1 MKKFK
6 FLSVCFVI
14 CALAAAFAIV
24 PGAFAEDASADAPV
38 VVTLN
43 GAPAEAVSFSKDEK
57 VTLNAETDLEG
68 RIRWQYL
75 ADESE
80 NLWVSVYG
88 ENSTAFTL
96 TYAKVFNMLNDKNT
110 AQIRCAVGEVYSD
123 SVTVTLIDES
133 SAIGKALSASPFALT
148 RAAEEE
154 GTGTDEGTGEG
165 TEDPGPFTFTIDY
178 VDENGDP
185 LAESFESPNI
195 EKNTVVHL
203 AVESPVIPNKVIYSL
218 DGESTDTYLV
228 SGAYQMLYP
237 EVSVVMYKDGEP
249 QTVVDPEKKCTLT
262 VNYIKEDGTEVDG
275 SFSVQFGVKELY
287 NTKITCPEVAG
298 YLPYVQLAE
307 SGDYVQTNEILPIY
321 YCYTSQN
328 IVLNVYY
335 RETDVPY
342 TVDYYKQNITDDN
355 YVKAD
360 SRTYTGTT
368 NSTVNAADI
377 ESVSYPGFTR
387 LLYTDDVKIAADGST
402 ALEVYFDRNY
412 YLMLFDLDGGYGV
425 EPIYARYETPIS
437 VGTPAKTGYRFL
449 GWDNLA
455 TTTVENIQSSDLPD
469 KMPLDGASYKAVW
482 EPANSSYTVAY
493 WLENPDTPGQYDY
506 WYSETHSADT
516 EDIIDGITHKEINS
530 THQADEEYKFAEYKE
545 VSPAQISV
553 NGDGSSVINVRYD
566 RKEYTLKFYYAM
578 STGSGANIKYYVVG
592 GTTYYFGASG
602 KDSANS
608 LTLIDQYY
616 TDGGTYWDQCGQ
628 VDELPQLNGTGFSRV
643 QDGKY
648 VLGSDTGTEDFTYY
662 YISLKAKYG
671 ADLSELWPCHV
682 FNTVTRVGKNTTNP
696 KNGWTKEEAVV
707 SAWNGEHRVYYSQI
721 HKNDNQTIKGNY
733 SKLDSNLLWDKA
745 QFNAYAEEVTETD
758 AETGAETVTRTVDYL
773 CFWDNGTDSVNWN
786 APGLFR
792 YNIYIKALD
801 GESTEGKTTRAY
813 GGDTY
818 YLRGTPLDT
827 CDDAD
832 RGSTSNTNQQTPP
845 SIQGFTY
852 TNAYE
857 YSEITGDDLSSEY
870 KTGYNMY
877 FYYTRNSY
885 ELVMQNVDTV
895 VVNREVP
902 YEADLSKGA
911 DYVPPYPFEELDA
924 YEFAGWYTTENFIP
938 GTEFSFTGAT
948 MPAYNIKLYAKW
960 VPAIHK
966 VEVYKDSTLTEQIG
980 ETISVP
986 HGELV
991 PEESRPGTPTN
1002 GNYDFVYW
1010 FYNDNGVEKA
1020 FDFESMPVRSDL
1032 KVYAKWSSNKLM
1044 PYVVRYKVKGTD
1056 EVIGDT
1062 EVFVAQTDEGSGLVG
1077 STKTFEAKGGSDLYE
1092 GYREGYFPTV
1102 QSHSFTIGLTD
1113 EANTFTFE
1121 YIKKPAVP
1129 YKVRYRILDEAGND
1143 IGPAF
1148 TTDASGNVI
1157 PAAENQSG
1165 EEYIKTVDDN
1175 QYAVVLEKYLPL
1187 KNYIPDNFQQKL
1199 VVTVNED
1206 GTPNEEDN
1214 VITFYYTK
1222 DELHALWIQT
1232 HYTENLNGTYSEY
1245 LSLENTGD
1253 IGTVYTAD
1261 EQNIDGF
1268 TFDDTVDGTLT
1279 SGKLTADGLELKL
1292 YYKRNEYPYEVR
1304 YLEYGSDKKLS
1315 ETKKDKAKY
1324 EARITENAVDVFGY
1338 NLMTSSPQSRT
1349 IQIEEGETAVK
1360 NVITFYYT
1368 EKQATYTYSVVGPDG
1383 CGTVSNNSETVNVL
1397 SGNAVGST
1405 ATANPGYRFVG
1416 WYDNAD
1422 CTGAPVSTVASYI
1435 PQKTNDDEGHTYY
1448 TGDHYYAKFIY
1459 DTADLKISKTGV
1471 NETLDP
1477 NTEFLFRVQGV
1488 STDTHTSGI
1497 DITVTVTGNGMV
1509 IVKDLPV
1516 GKYTVTELTNWSW
1529 RYTPEEASKEVD
1541 VVSEASIIAN
1551 TVTFTNSRNADN
1563 KWLDYNISEDNLFNG
1578 TAPSV
1583 PTLE

>member
-6 FLSVCFVI
+6 FLSVCFVV

-38 VVTLN
+38 AVTLN
-43 GAPAEAVSFSKDEK
+43 GALVEDLSFSKDEK
-57 VTLNAETDLEG
+57 VTLDAQTDLEG

-75 ADESE
+75 ADEAE

-88 ENSTAFTL
+88 ENSASFTL
-96 TYAKVFNMLNDKNT
+96 TYAKVFNMLNDENT
-110 AQIRCAVGEVYSD
+110 AQIRCAVGEVFSD
-123 SVTVTLIDES
+123 PVTVTLKEQ
-133 SAIGKALSASPFALT
+133 SAPIAKAMSASPFALT

-154 GTGTDEGTGEG
+154 GTDEGTGEG

-178 VDENGDP
+178 VDENGIE
-185 LAESFESPNI
+185 LADSFVYPNI

-203 AVESPVIPNKVIYSL
+203 AVESPVIPNKVIHSL

-237 EVSVVMYKDGEP
+237 EVSVVMYKDGTP
-249 QTVVDPEKKCTLT
+249 QTVVDPDKKCTLT
-262 VNYIKEDGTEVDG
+262 VNYLKDDGTAVDEP
-275 SFSVQFGVKELY
+275 FRVQFGVKELY

-307 SGDYVQTNEILPIY
+307 SDDYVQTNEILPIY

-425 EPIYARYETPIS
+425 EPIYARYETPVS

-482 EPANSSYTVAY
+482 APANSSYTVAY

-516 EDIIDGITHKEINS
+516 EDVIDGITHKEINS
-530 THQADEEYKFAEYKE
+530 THQADEEYKFAKYKE
-545 VSPAQISV
+545 VSPAQITVS
-553 NGDGSSVINVRYD
+553 GDGSSVINVRYD
-566 RKEYTLKFYYAM
+566 RKEYTLKFYYAT
-578 STGSGANIKYYVVG
+578 STVRGGQTRYYVIG
-592 GTTYYFGASG
+592 GSTYYFGKLA
-602 KDSANS
+602 DNNDS
-608 LTLIDQYY
+608 LTDDQKGDEKALLDQYMGSY
-616 TDGGTYWDQCGQ
+616 ASATTERGQ
-628 VDELPQLNGTGFSRV
+628 VTSLPTVKDDYKDLYNANFETSTVNGREY
-643 QDGKY
+643 K
-648 VLGSDTGTEDFTYY
+648 YY
-662 YISLKAKYG
+662 YITFDAKYG
-671 ADLSELWPCHV
+671 QNISDLWPCLV
-682 FNTVTRVGKNTTNP
+682 FNTAERTTDN
-696 KNGWTKEEAVV
+696 KAEGHDWEYRTAVV
-707 SAWNGEHRVYYSQI
+707 SAWNGEHHVKYSQ
-721 HKNDNQTIKGNY
+721 NNANQTIKGRY
-733 SKLDSNLLWDKA
+733 EKLDSNLLWDSS
-745 QFNAYAEEVTETD
+745 FGEPSDN
-758 AETGAETVTRTVDYL
+758 TVTYL
-773 CFWDNGTDSVNWN
+773 CFWENGADIYWSI
-786 APGLFR
+786 PRLFR
-792 YNIYIKALD
+792 YNIYVPSLD
-801 GESTEGKTTRAY
+801 ETGIVEKDGVKY
-813 GGDTY
+813 ILYDTY
-818 YLRGTPLDT
+818 DT
-827 CDDAD
+827 CDN
-832 RGSTSNTNQQTPP
+832 STIAEQTAPRIEGFEYSNRDPASDETKITDFDKSVYKTAWNTN
-845 SIQGFTY
+845 
-852 TNAYE
+852 
-857 YSEITGDDLSSEY
+857 
-870 KTGYNMY
+870 

-885 ELVMQNVDTV
+885 ELVMQNIDTV
-895 VVNREVP
+895 VVDREVP
-902 YEADLSKGA
+902 YETDLSDGA
-911 DYVPPYPFEELDA
+911 GYVPPYPFEESGA
-924 YEFAGWYTTENFIP
+924 YTFAGWYTTENFIP

-948 MPAYNIKLYAKW
+948 MPAHNIMLYAKW

-966 VEVYKDSTLTEQIG
+966 VKVYKDSSLAEQIG

-991 PEESRPGTPTN
+991 PEEKRPGTPTN

-1077 STKTFEAKGGSDLYE
+1077 TTKTFEAKGGTDLYE

-1102 QSHSFTIGLTD
+1102 QSHSFTIGLMD

-1129 YKVRYRILDEAGND
+1129 YKVRYRILDEAGKD

-1165 EEYIKTVDDN
+1165 EEYIKTVADN

-1187 KNYIPDNFQQKL
+1187 SGYIPDKFQQKL
-1199 VVTVNED
+1199 VVTVDEN
-1206 GTPNEEDN
+1206 GNPNEEDN

-1222 DELHALWIQT
+1222 DESHALWIQT

-1268 TFDDTVDGTLT
+1268 TFDPNVDGTLT

-1304 YLEYGSDKKLS
+1304 YLEYGTDKKLA
-1315 ETKKDKAKY
+1315 ENKKDKAKY

-1349 IQIEEGETAVK
+1349 IQIEDGETAVK
-1360 NVITFYYT
+1360 NIIIFYYT
-1368 EKQATYTYSVVGPDG
+1368 EKQATYTYTVVGPDG
-1383 CGTVSNNSETVNVL
+1383 CGTVSKNSETVNVL
-1397 SGNAVGST
+1397 SGNAKGST
-1405 ATANPGYRFVG
+1405 ATANEGYRFVG

-1422 CTGAPVSTVASYI
+1422 CTGEPVSTVASYT
-1435 PQKTNDDEGHTYY
+1435 PSKTTDSNGSYY
-1448 TGDHYYAKFIY
+1448 TGGQYYAKFIY
-1459 DTADLKISKTGV
+1459 DTADLQITKSGV
-1471 NETLDP
+1471 DETLDP
-1477 NTEFLFRVQGV
+1477 NTEFLFRVQGD
-1488 STDTHTSGI
+1488 SSDAHTRDI
-1497 DITVTVTGNGMV
+1497 DITVTVTGNGLV
-1509 IVKDLPV
+1509 VVNDLPV
-1516 GKYTVTELTNWSW
+1516 GTYTVTEITDWSW
-1529 RYTPEEASKEVD
+1529 RYTPTEKVKNVT

-1551 TVTFTNSRNADN
+1551 IVTFDNSRKDDN
-1563 KWLDYNISEDNLFNG
+1563 KWLDYNVSADNLFKPNSTPEIG
-1578 TAPSV
+1578 N
-1583 PTLE
+1583 E